1 MATATEF
8 SIFPQ
13 LPVEIRLQIH
23 KIANL
28 RNPHPQW
35 KEAVLEEYRD
45 RILLLDETA
54 HRIVITRELQKPF
67 RAVFH
72 ANFESRSVA
81 NELFPLRL
89 PVHAFTQQMRT
100 DLWYYQWV
108 IEHNV
113 QPQQLSPLEGEIP
126 VSLER
131 DHFLLGL
138 GWWDLSQTYSY
149 VDHQRAGLFVGAF
162 TTGELE
168 PAMLAKVRC
177 LIDAIKGEPSEAVRL
192 DPERCL
198 PLHPSIDDTFVRV
211 EVFRRIHMADHFGL
225 RDLGEYMSYY
235 MPDTRMEGTAPM
247 IRGMGRVIMAGRSWG
262 GRVGGWRS
270 IPATMSRRGL
280 RGRNSLH
287 QVEQD
292 ERCFAQSSSG
302 LVMKCGGTTK

>member
-13 LPVEIRLQIH
+13 LPVEIRLQI
-23 KIANL
+23 
-28 RNPHPQW
+28 W

-225 RDLGEYMSYY
+225 RDLGEYTSYY
-235 MPDTRMEGTAPM
+235 MPDTRMEGDSPHDTRDGPSYN
-247 IRGMGRVIMAGRSWG
+247 GRKILGRESWWMEIHTCHDVQA
-262 GRVGGWRS
+262 RLARQKL
-270 IPATMSRRGL
+270 A
-280 RGRNSLH
+280 
-287 QVEQD
+287 
-292 ERCFAQSSSG
+292 SSG
-302 LVMKCGGTTK
+302 GTRRTLFRSVIVRAGYEVWRDN